1 MWPPAIHV
9 LARVVGRDG
18 LRGLFARRHVV
29 CSRGGRA
36 GYARRVSNFERLYA
50 SPLHDPLFFWFGAA
64 IFVIVLAS
72 RLPFLAGFLVVFAF
86 EIAADATLTGAL
98 SPIPKGAPY
107 GTPISVAFVI
117 LGDFRYFV
125 LVERFAARGRARV
138 VAFGAAAL
146 WAFLVPVIAFALRSA
161 VPSLTA
167 PPRVTWLTYEVLF
180 LVLALALRFALIPR
194 RTAGSPPDL
203 RRWLLDVTAFEI
215 AQYAL
220 WALSDVLILSGVE
233 AGFLLRF
240 VPNAM
245 YYVLFLPF
253 VLWRAPPSLRAFRA
267 PHVDGARG

>member
-1 MWPPAIHV
+1 M
-9 LARVVGRDG
+9 
-18 LRGLFARRHVV
+18 
-29 CSRGGRA
+29 
-36 GYARRVSNFERLYA
+36 SNFERLYA
-50 SPLHDPLFFWFGAA
+50 SPLHDPLFFWLGAA

-98 SPIPKGAPY
+98 SPIPKGASY
-107 GTPISVAFVI
+107 GTPVSVAFVI

-125 LVERFAARGRARV
+125 LVERFAARGRSRAV
-138 VAFGAAAL
+138 TFGAAAA
-146 WAFLVPVIAFALRSA
+146 WAFLVPVIAFALRNA
-161 VPSLTA
+161 VPSLAA
-167 PPRVTWLTYEVLF
+167 PPRVTWLTYEGLF
-180 LVLALALRFALIPR
+180 LVLALALRFALVPR
-194 RTAGSPPDL
+194 RAAAAPPEV
-203 RRWLLDVTAFEI
+203 RRWLLEITAFEI

-253 VLWRAPPSLRAFRA
+253 VLWRAPASLRAFRA
-267 PHVDGARG
+267 PEAGGAPG

>member
-1 MWPPAIHV
+1 M
-9 LARVVGRDG
+9 
-18 LRGLFARRHVV
+18 
-29 CSRGGRA
+29 
-36 GYARRVSNFERLYA
+36 SNLERLYA
-50 SPLHDPLFFWFGAA
+50 SPLHDPLFFWLGAA

-98 SPIPKGAPY
+98 SPIPKGAAY
-107 GTPISVAFVI
+107 GTPIIITFVI

-125 LVERFAARGRARV
+125 LVERFASRGRAR
-138 VAFGAAAL
+138 ALTFGAAAV
-146 WAFLVPVIAFALRSA
+146 WAFVVPVVSFALRSL
-161 VPSLTA
+161 VPSLA
-167 PPRVTWLTYEVLF
+167 SPPRVTFLTYEALF
-180 LVLALALRFALIPR
+180 FALALVLRFVRVPQK
-194 RTAGSPPDL
+194 TAEATPEV
-203 RRWLLDVTAFEI
+203 RRWLLEVTGFEI

-220 WALSDVLILSGVE
+220 WGLSDVLILSGVE

-267 PHVDGARG
+267 PFTEGTRSAPM